1 MPTAHCPLPYE
12 EEGSVLCRPGD
23 DLLSHVLRQSTIG
36 AKAFDGRVRD
46 GIGSLSP
53 CKGHQAGEERSSDD
67 GSQRPEDGRRAFFC
81 RRLSEVRRLNE
92 AKLVFARM
100 SEISSEKRECE
111 HIPTSVF

>member
-53 CKGHQAGEERSSDD
+53 CKGHQAGKGRNRRSGD
-67 GSQRPEDGRRAFFC
+67 GDRQSESKVFRPPVTLDR
-81 RRLSEVRRLNE
+81 SLNE
-92 AKLVFARM
+92 AKLEFSGDRPTMTGNQKKIVFR
-100 SEISSEKRECE
+100 
-111 HIPTSVF
+111 F